1 MNGVILRDR
10 ARALIERLGDGS
22 RDDEARDSLI
32 ADLAA
37 FQSDEVRPYERLTRA
52 RGGTWAM
59 ASWPPALPTDVFRL
73 ARVAVH
79 DESEDV
85 RVFRTSGTTSGAR
98 GAHPFRD
105 LSLYDLAA
113 ERCARHMLFPDR
125 ERMRLVVLAP
135 TEDDAP
141 DSSLS
146 YMLARFGEW
155 FGTDT
160 THIWPLDVA
169 ALSDALDTQ
178 EPVALLG
185 TSFAFVHLEDSLE
198 RRFELAPGGRVMQTG
213 GFKGRS
219 RTLDPQEMR
228 TAITERFG
236 IPETHV
242 VAEYGMTELSS
253 QFYETTLRDAWR
265 GEASPRRLWT
275 PGWTR
280 VTPVDSQTLEAC
292 DGAGI
297 LRIDDTANVD
307 SVVCLQTSDR
317 GIRATPDGFQ
327 LLGRSE
333 DAVPRGCSLAV
344 EEALG

>member
-1 MNGVILRDR
+1 MNGVILKDR
-10 ARALIERLGDGS
+10 AHALIERLGDGS

-37 FQSDEVRPYERLTRA
+37 FQSDVVRPYERLTRA

-79 DESEDV
+79 EESEDI

-135 TEDDAP
+135 TAREAP

-146 YMLARFGEW
+146 YMLARFGDW
-155 FGTDT
+155 FGTDIS
-160 THIWPLDVA
+160 HVWPLDVA
-169 ALSDALDTQ
+169 ALSRALDSV
-178 EPVALLG
+178 EPIALLG

-198 RRFELAPGGRVMQTG
+198 RRFDLAPGSRVMQTG

-219 RTLDPQEMR
+219 RTLEPDAMR
-228 TAITERFG
+228 AAIAERFG
-236 IPETHV
+236 IPESHV

-265 GEASPRRLWT
+265 GETSPRRLWT

-280 VTPVDSQTLEAC
+280 VTPVDPETLEARE
-292 DGAGI
+292 GVGI
-297 LRIDDTANVD
+297 LRIDDIANVD
-307 SVVCLQTSDR
+307 SVVCIQTSDR
-317 GIRATPDGFQ
+317 GVRSTPDGFE
-327 LLGRSE
+327 LLGRTE